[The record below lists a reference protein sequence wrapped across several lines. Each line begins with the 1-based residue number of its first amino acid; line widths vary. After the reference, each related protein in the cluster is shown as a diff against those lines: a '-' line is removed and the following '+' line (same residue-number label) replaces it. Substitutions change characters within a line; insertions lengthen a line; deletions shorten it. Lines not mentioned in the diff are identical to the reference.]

1 MLLGRIGRGDKPE
14 LLNISRSSV
23 HLNAVSN
30 RLASSSPRARFLGM
44 VYGTAISDLVDPKEK
59 RMRFSAEEID
69 SADGLW
75 YRSLTSIHDKVG
87 SIADLELEHEKA
99 AKPTVTIN
107 PAKAR
112 PSSTAKPAKVANM
125 TSKIVSI
132 EELDNSSES
141 EDEDLPSY
149 QKPDSDPEDE
159 DEDPTLVQ
167 RDRPTAPV

>member
-1 MLLGRIGRGDKPE
+1 MLLGRIGRENKSE
-14 LLNISRSSV
+14 LLSVSRSSV

-44 VYGTAISDLVDPKEK
+44 VYGTAISELVDPKEK
-59 RMRFSAEEID
+59 QMHFSAEEID
-69 SADGLW
+69 NADGLW
-75 YRSLTSIHDKVG
+75 YRSLTSVDDKVG
-87 SIADLELEHEKA
+87 VIGDLKPDHESV
-99 AKPTVTIN
+99 AKPTVTV
-107 PAKAR
+107 KSTK
-112 PSSTAKPAKVANM
+112 PSSSATVKSGKVNNT
-125 TSKIVSI
+125 TSRIVSI
-132 EELDNSSES
+132 EELDNNSES